1 MPRTIV
7 KTRALVLRTMRMG
20 ETSRLVTFYTQ
31 EQGKLKVT
39 AKGARK
45 PKSKFGAALDLMTE
59 VQAVCY
65 VK

>member
-31 EQGKLKVT
+31 EYG
-39 AKGARK
+39 
-45 PKSKFGAALDLMTE
+45 
-59 VQAVCY
+59 
-65 VK
+65 